1 MSLLFIA
8 LTACDL
14 FNAESV
20 GAYTCDEYCGEVID
34 KTDECAEEA
43 CAADPDCASY
53 TDEEMA
59 EYAAEG
65 RDDWAGAS
73 RDEMLASC
81 ESDLASA
88 GKSDTECQAET
99 AVLNNI
105 SCTDLLGQIRD
116 GA

>member
-43 CAADPDCASY
+43 CAACRQSTSWNARLSS
-53 TDEEMA
+53 T
-59 EYAAEG
+59 
-65 RDDWAGAS
+65 
-73 RDEMLASC
+73 
-81 ESDLASA
+81 
-88 GKSDTECQAET
+88 
-99 AVLNNI
+99 
-105 SCTDLLGQIRD
+105 
-116 GA
+116 